1 MEMLTRVTY
10 YRGRFQQSSVLASQL
25 YSLAKQQGDI
35 LQQSWSLSSQMEAH
49 LLLEDHDDILELA
62 REMEELA
69 IETHETGSLQKSLG
83 VSAQVHLK
91 RGDYPAAHETV
102 QRLLEI
108 ISSESPTS
116 FGLLTVY
123 TAVAE
128 VCLTLWENGALPAI
142 DHLTEQTALACELL
156 TRYAKILPIGEP
168 ARLRMEGRH
177 TWLSGHRHQA
187 RLMWQQGL
195 KRARELHMPLEEAL
209 LHYELGRHIS
219 GDDTLRHKHLEQAG
233 QLLKELGVAYFEP
246 RIQEA
251 WQEDS

>member
-10 YRGRFQQSSVLASQL
+10 YRGRFQQSAVLASQL

-49 LLLEDHDDILELA
+49 LLLEDHDDILGLA

-69 IETHETGSLQKSLG
+69 IETHETGSLQKSIG

-91 RGDYPAAHETV
+91 RGDYAAAYESV
-102 QRLLEI
+102 RRLLDI
-108 ISSESPTS
+108 ISSETPTS
-116 FGLLTVY
+116 FGLLAVY
-123 TAVAE
+123 TAAAD
-128 VCLTLWENGALPAI
+128 VCLTLWECGALTEM

-177 TWLSGHRHQA
+177 IWLSGNQKGA
-187 RLMWQQGL
+187 RAMWQQGL
-195 KRARELHMPLEEAL
+195 KRAHELHMPLEEAL

-219 GDDTLRHKHLEQAG
+219 GNDTLRHTHLEQAG
-233 QLLKELGVAYFEP
+233 QLLQELGVRYFES
-246 RIQEA
+246 RLQEA
-251 WQEDS
+251 WQGNS